1 VWDLEERQLR
11 ELFYRHWRKIAGGII
26 GLLVALIFISFG
38 FLAGLFLIICIAA
51 GVYIGWLIDQEGWE
65 EFINRLRGR

>member
-1 VWDLEERQLR
+1 MEERQLR
-11 ELFYRHWRKIAGGII
+11 ELLYRHWRKIAGGLI

-51 GVYIGWLIDQEGWE
+51 GVYIGWVIDQEGWD
-65 EFINRLRGR
+65 EFIDKFRRR

>member
-1 VWDLEERQLR
+1 MEERQLR